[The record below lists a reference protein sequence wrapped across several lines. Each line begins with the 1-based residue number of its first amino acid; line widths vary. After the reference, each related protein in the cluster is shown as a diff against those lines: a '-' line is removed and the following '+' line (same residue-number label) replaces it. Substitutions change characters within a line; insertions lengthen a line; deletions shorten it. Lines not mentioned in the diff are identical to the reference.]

1 MDKQNL
7 QKIGEGLYMDAKSTL
22 YVDMNEFIDFYKLPT
37 EADTRTA
44 ILEQIKRE
52 FDVEVKLLNE

>member
-22 YVDMNEFIDFYKLPT
+22 YVDMNEFIGFYKLPN
-37 EADTRTA
+37 EAETRTA
-44 ILEQIKRE
+44 VLEQIKRE
-52 FDVEVKLLNE
+52 FDVEVKLLDE